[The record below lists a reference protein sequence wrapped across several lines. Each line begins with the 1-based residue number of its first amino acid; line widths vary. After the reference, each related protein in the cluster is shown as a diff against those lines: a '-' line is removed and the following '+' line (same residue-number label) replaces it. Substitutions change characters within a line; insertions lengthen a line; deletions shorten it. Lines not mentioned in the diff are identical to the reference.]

1 MKKIALEK
9 LNQLGQRVID
19 KLSKIGITNQ
29 NDLRAIGASKAYKFM
44 SKFFPNENLNIST
57 YLYDVESALQN
68 KRMEELTSEEKK
80 ELRIKAG
87 LR

>member
-9 LNQLGQRVID
+9 LNRLGRTVIE

-68 KRMEELTSEEKK
+68 KRIEELTPEEKK
-80 ELRIKAG
+80 QLRIEAG